1 MRIVLDTNLLLA
13 SIARTSPYRWLFD
26 AVLDGRLALCVSTEI
41 LLEYEEVVGKR
52 SSPDVAANVLRALD
66 LLPETVRTEP
76 TYRWSLIVEDPDD
89 NKFVDA
95 AVAAN
100 ASAVVTHDAHFGVLA
115 RVPFPRVTV
124 LRAEELKALL
134 AVL

>member
-26 AVLDGRLALCVSTEI
+26 AVLDGRVDLCVSTEI
-41 LLEYEEVVGKR
+41 LLEYEEVIGER
-52 SSPDVAANVLRALD
+52 SSPAVSANVLRAID
-66 LLPETVRTEP
+66 LLPGSVRVEP
-76 TYRWSLIVEDPDD
+76 AYRWRLIGADPDD

-100 ASAVVTHDAHFGVLA
+100 ASAVVTQDAHFGVLA
-115 RVPFPRVTV
+115 RVPFPRV
-124 LRAEELKALL
+124 
-134 AVL
+134 AVLSADQLKEFVAP